1 MANRLAVVFGG
12 SGFIGRHVVQ
22 HLARQGWRVRV
33 AVRDAEGA
41 AFLKPL
47 GEVGQVV
54 PVHAN
59 VGNDASV
66 ATMVQ
71 GADLVVNLVG
81 VLVSRG
87 KRSFKALHEEAAARV
102 AKAAAAAGV
111 SRLVHVS
118 ALGASATSASAY
130 ARSKAAGEEAVRA
143 AFPTAT
149 ILRPSVVFG
158 PEDDFFNRF
167 AALAT
172 VSPVLPV
179 FVTDGLRPRFCGKIP
194 CGIDLFGSGGTK
206 FQPVY
211 VGDVAQAVLAAAERA
226 DALGKTFE
234 LGGPTVYSMKRI
246 LEMTLA
252 ASGRKRLIVPKPMIA
267 AKLLAAV
274 LQFLPKPP
282 LTPDQV
288 KLLAVDNVPDG
299 TAPGLAALGITPTA
313 AEVVLPTYLSRYIN
327 PYVHQQPV

>member
-1 MANRLAVVFGG
+1 MASRLAVVFGG

-59 VGNDASV
+59 ISNDASV
-66 ATMVQ
+66 ATMVR

-87 KRSFKALHEEAAARV
+87 KRSFKALHEEAAGRV
-102 AKAAAAAGV
+102 AAAAAAGV
-111 SRLVHVS
+111 ARLVHVS

-211 VGDVAQAVLAAAERA
+211 VGDVAQAVVAAAERT
-226 DALGKTFE
+226 DAQGRTYE
-234 LGGPTVYSMKRI
+234 LGGPSVYSMKRI

-252 ASGRKRLIVPKPMIA
+252 ASGRKRLIVPKPMLA
-267 AKLLAAV
+267 AKMLAAV

-288 KLLAVDNVPDG
+288 KLLAVDNVTDG
-299 TAPGLAALGITPTA
+299 TAPGLADLGIAPTA